1 MQLQVQQTS
10 IKTKRTN
17 HDTLEINPPQTIN
30 ETNEIKK
37 QKTTKQWFKKKKEN
51 HKQSIKWINPIKHE
65 TRVEKS

>member
-30 ETNEIKK
+30 ETNEIKE
-37 QKTTKQWFKKKKEN
+37 QKTTKQWFKKKDEN
-51 HKQSIKWINPIKHE
+51 HKQSIK
-65 TRVEKS
+65 

>member
-37 QKTTKQWFKKKKEN
+37 QKTTKQWFKKKNEN
-51 HKQSIKWINPIKHE
+51 HKQSIKWINSIKHE